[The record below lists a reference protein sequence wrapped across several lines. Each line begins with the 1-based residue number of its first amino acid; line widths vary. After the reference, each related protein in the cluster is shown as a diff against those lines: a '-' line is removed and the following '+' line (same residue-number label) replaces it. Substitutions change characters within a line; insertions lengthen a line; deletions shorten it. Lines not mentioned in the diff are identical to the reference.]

1 MDQRINLTQCS
12 KIGMRVGSWPTEVPV
27 MPNVPARTPA
37 ELLQRPIRILRPR
50 DAAAAYRHPRPEIAR
65 LARAGA
71 LHRVATGYY
80 AAVPDDRVGSTW
92 LPELEPTA
100 LGIAAADEG
109 IESVALIGLS
119 AARVHGAIPRAL
131 AVAVVAASRHR
142 STLQLTDRPATVYF
156 VRRDVDKLDLQR
168 HRWDLGTGWITGVE
182 QTVLDLVARPEL
194 GGLPDEAW
202 SAAHALLPRAD
213 RGLLTQLAAEQ
224 RRTSALRRLLEAI

>member
-1 MDQRINLTQCS
+1 M
-12 KIGMRVGSWPTEVPV
+12 
-27 MPNVPARTPA
+27 
-37 ELLQRPIRILRPR
+37 RPR
-50 DAAAAYRHPRPEIAR
+50 DAASVYRHPRPEIAR
-65 LARAGA
+65 LADAGA

-80 AAVPDDRVGSTW
+80 AAVPDDRVGSIW

-109 IESVALIGLS
+109 IESVALMGLS

-142 STLQLTDRPATVYF
+142 TTLELIDRPATVYF
-156 VRRDVDKLDLQR
+156 VRREVEKLDLQR
-168 HRWDLGTGWITGVE
+168 HRWELGSGWITSVE
-182 QTVLDLVARPEL
+182 QTALDLAARPEL

-213 RGLLTQLAAEQ
+213 RELLTQLAAAQ
-224 RRTSALRRLLEAI
+224 RRTSALNRLLEAI